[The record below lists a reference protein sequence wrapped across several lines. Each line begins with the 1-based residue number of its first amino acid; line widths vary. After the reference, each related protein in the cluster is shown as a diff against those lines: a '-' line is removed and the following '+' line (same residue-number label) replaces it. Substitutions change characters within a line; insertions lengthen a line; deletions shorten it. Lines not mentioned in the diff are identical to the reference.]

1 MKGQNIMLFCVPCRK
16 EIERSV
22 EIDKQ
27 IEEKGNTIKITY
39 EYHVIE
45 CIGEHIYPIACC
57 VYNAKKLFWEK
68 RTNLMY
74 DTVIYSICAV
84 LCGSSYNL

>member
-1 MKGQNIMLFCVPCRK
+1 MKGQNIMLFCVPSRK

-39 EYHVIE
+39 EDKVLGLE
-45 CIGEHIYPIACC
+45 
-57 VYNAKKLFWEK
+57 AKKYFLKVEH
-68 RTNLMY
+68 
-74 DTVIYSICAV
+74 V
-84 LCGSSYNL
+84 LECHFLDSTFIQDNIMS